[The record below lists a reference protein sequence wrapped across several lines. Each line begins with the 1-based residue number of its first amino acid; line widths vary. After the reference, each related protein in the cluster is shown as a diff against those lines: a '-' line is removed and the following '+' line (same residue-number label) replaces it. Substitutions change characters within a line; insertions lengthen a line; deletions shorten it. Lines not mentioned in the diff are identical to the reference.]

1 MPRAGRQA
9 FLFEKCTELG
19 AWAIWPIVSEH
30 AVVRP
35 RASQVSRWRRTAIEA
50 CKQCGRAWLPRID
63 EPACFDTTL
72 PRFDVL
78 AALDH
83 HADGLRMSELSSWLK
98 VSNGNI
104 TGIVDRLVEDGLVV
118 RVPVE
123 GDRRAMLVR
132 LTRKG
137 ESEFAKMAKVHAGW
151 VDELLAELSQQE
163 AAQLMSLLDKAAKSS
178 GGKS

>member
-1 MPRAGRQA
+1 MKQTSSLEPVSHPDAGKQRLRVWLRVLKLQRQMEA
-9 FLFEKCTELG
+9 TLRDRL
-19 AWAIWPIVSEH
+19 
-30 AVVRP
+30 
-35 RASQVSRWRRTAIEA
+35 RTS
-50 CKQCGRAWLPRID
+50 
-63 EPACFDTTL
+63 FDTTL

-104 TGIVDRLVEDGLVV
+104 TGIVDRLVAEGLVV

-137 ESEFAKMAKVHAGW
+137 RGQFSEMAQVHGGW
-151 VDELLAELSQQE
+151 VNELLAGLSEQE
-163 AAQLMSLLDKAAKSS
+163 TGQLISLLDKAARSS
-178 GGKS
+178 GGKP

>member
-1 MPRAGRQA
+1 MKQA
-9 FLFEKCTELG
+9 
-19 AWAIWPIVSEH
+19 
-30 AVVRP
+30 
-35 RASQVSRWRRTAIEA
+35 ASLETVSRPDVARQRLRVWLRVLKLQRHMEAALRDRLRTT
-50 CKQCGRAWLPRID
+50 
-63 EPACFDTTL
+63 FDTTL

-83 HADGLRMSELSSWLK
+83 HSEGLRMSELSTWLK

-137 ESEFAKMAKVHAGW
+137 ESEFAEMAKVHAGW
-151 VDELLAELSQQE
+151 VDELLAGLSQQE
-163 AAQLMSLLDKAAKSS
+163 ATQLMSLLDKAAKSS

>member
-1 MPRAGRQA
+1 MKQAASLDTLPQTGTASRQRLRLWLRVLKLQRQMEA
-9 FLFEKCTELG
+9 ALRDRL
-19 AWAIWPIVSEH
+19 
-30 AVVRP
+30 
-35 RASQVSRWRRTAIEA
+35 RTT
-50 CKQCGRAWLPRID
+50 
-63 EPACFDTTL
+63 FDTTL

-137 ESEFAKMAKVHAGW
+137 SGEFAEMAKVHAGW
-151 VDELLAELSQQE
+151 VDELLAGLPEHE
-163 AAQLMSLLDKAAKSS
+163 VGQLISLLDKAAARS
-178 GGKS
+178 GGKP

>member
-1 MPRAGRQA
+1 MKQTATIGNMTGRGNGKQLLRVWLRVLKLQRQMEA
-9 FLFEKCTELG
+9 ALRDRL
-19 AWAIWPIVSEH
+19 
-30 AVVRP
+30 
-35 RASQVSRWRRTAIEA
+35 RTT
-50 CKQCGRAWLPRID
+50 
-63 EPACFDTTL
+63 FDTTL

-78 AALDH
+78 AALHH

-104 TGIVDRLVEDGLVV
+104 TGIVDRLVEDGMVM

-123 GDRRAMLVR
+123 GDRRAMQVR

-137 ESEFAKMAKVHAGW
+137 REQFEEMAREHEGW
-151 VDELLAELSQQE
+151 VRDLLAGLSPRE
-163 AAQLMSLLDKAAKSS
+163 AQLLMTLLDKAAGPA

>member
-1 MPRAGRQA
+1 MKQTAS
-9 FLFEKCTELG
+9 LET
-19 AWAIWPIVSEH
+19 VSRPD
-30 AVVRP
+30 VVRQ
-35 RASQVSRWRRTAIEA
+35 RLRVWLRVLKLQRQMEAALRDRLRTI
-50 CKQCGRAWLPRID
+50 
-63 EPACFDTTL
+63 FDTTL

-83 HADGLRMSELSSWLK
+83 HAEGLRMSELSTWLK

-137 ESEFAKMAKVHAGW
+137 ESEFVEMAKVHAGW
-151 VDELLAELSQQE
+151 VDELLAGLSQQE
-163 AAQLMSLLDKAAKSS
+163 ATQLMSLLDKAAKSS
-178 GGKS
+178 RGKS

>member
-1 MPRAGRQA
+1 MKQA
-9 FLFEKCTELG
+9 
-19 AWAIWPIVSEH
+19 
-30 AVVRP
+30 
-35 RASQVSRWRRTAIEA
+35 ASLEPVSRPSVAKQRLRTWLRVLKLQRQMEA
-50 CKQCGRAWLPRID
+50 ALRDRLRTS
-63 EPACFDTTL
+63 FDTTL

-83 HADGLRMSELSSWLK
+83 HAEGLRMSELSSWLK

-104 TGIVDRLVEDGLVV
+104 TAIVDRLVDDGLVV

-137 ESEFAKMAKVHAGW
+137 SNLFRQMAEVHEGW
-151 VDELLAELSQQE
+151 VNDLLGGLSAQE
-163 AAQLMSLLDKAAKSS
+163 AAQLVMLLDKASRPS
-178 GGKS
+178 GGQQ

>member
-1 MPRAGRQA
+1 MSQTAS
-9 FLFEKCTELG
+9 LG
-19 AWAIWPIVSEH
+19 
-30 AVVRP
+30 
-35 RASQVSRWRRTAIEA
+35 QVSRPDAAKQRLRVWLRVLKLQRQMEAALRDRLRTT
-50 CKQCGRAWLPRID
+50 
-63 EPACFDTTL
+63 FDTTL

-83 HADGLRMSELSSWLK
+83 HAEGLRMSELSTWLK

-104 TGIVDRLVEDGLVV
+104 TGIVDRLVEDGLVA

-137 ESEFAKMAKVHAGW
+137 EREFAEMANVHAGW
-151 VDELLAELSQQE
+151 VDELLAGLSRQE
-163 AAQLMSLLDKAAKSS
+163 AAQLMSLLDKAARSS

>member
-1 MPRAGRQA
+1 MNRTAS
-9 FLFEKCTELG
+9 LG
-19 AWAIWPIVSEH
+19 P
-30 AVVRP
+30 
-35 RASQVSRWRRTAIEA
+35 VSRPDTAKQLLRVWLRVLKLQRQMESALRDRLRTT
-50 CKQCGRAWLPRID
+50 
-63 EPACFDTTL
+63 FDTTL

-137 ESEFAKMAKVHAGW
+137 STLFQGMAEAHQIW
-151 VDELLAELSQQE
+151 VGELLGDLTSDE
-163 AAQLMSLLDKAAKSS
+163 AGLMMSLLDKAAKSNR
-178 GGKS
+178 GKP

>member
-1 MPRAGRQA
+1 MMQN
-9 FLFEKCTELG
+9 
-19 AWAIWPIVSEH
+19 
-30 AVVRP
+30 
-35 RASQVSRWRRTAIEA
+35 ASLEPVSRPDAGKQRLRVWLRVLKLQRQMEAALRDKLRTT
-50 CKQCGRAWLPRID
+50 
-63 EPACFDTTL
+63 FDTTL

-104 TGIVDRLVEDGLVV
+104 TGIVDRLVEDGLIV

-137 ESEFAKMAKVHAGW
+137 ESEFAEMAEAHQTW
-151 VDELLAELSQQE
+151 INELLGGLSPEE
-163 AAQLMSLLDKAAKSS
+163 AGHLMSLLDKAARSS
-178 GGKS
+178 GGKP

>member
-1 MPRAGRQA
+1 MKQAASLGTLPQTGTASRQRLRLWLRVLKLQRQMEA
-9 FLFEKCTELG
+9 ALRDRL
-19 AWAIWPIVSEH
+19 
-30 AVVRP
+30 
-35 RASQVSRWRRTAIEA
+35 RTT
-50 CKQCGRAWLPRID
+50 
-63 EPACFDTTL
+63 FDTTL

-137 ESEFAKMAKVHAGW
+137 SGEFAEMAKVHAGW
-151 VDELLAELSQQE
+151 VDELLAALPEHE
-163 AAQLMSLLDKAAKSS
+163 AGQLISLLDKAAATS
-178 GGKS
+178 GGKP

>member
-1 MPRAGRQA
+1 MKQ
-9 FLFEKCTELG
+9 T
-19 AWAIWPIVSEH
+19 
-30 AVVRP
+30 
-35 RASQVSRWRRTAIEA
+35 ASLETVSRPDEARQRLRVWLRVLKLQRQMEAALRDRLRTT
-50 CKQCGRAWLPRID
+50 
-63 EPACFDTTL
+63 FDTTL

-83 HADGLRMSELSSWLK
+83 HAEGLRMSELSTWLK

-137 ESEFAKMAKVHAGW
+137 ESEFAEMAKVHAGW
-151 VDELLAELSQQE
+151 VDELLAGLSQQE
-163 AAQLMSLLDKAAKSS
+163 AAQLMLLLDKAAKSS

>member
-1 MPRAGRQA
+1 MNQTAS
-9 FLFEKCTELG
+9 LG
-19 AWAIWPIVSEH
+19 P
-30 AVVRP
+30 
-35 RASQVSRWRRTAIEA
+35 VSRQDPAKQRLRVWLRVLKLQRQMEAALRDRLRTT
-50 CKQCGRAWLPRID
+50 
-63 EPACFDTTL
+63 FDTTL

-83 HADGLRMSELSSWLK
+83 HADGLRMSELSTWLK

-137 ESEFAKMAKVHAGW
+137 ESEFAEMAKVHAGW
-151 VDELLAELSQQE
+151 VDELLAGLSQQE
-163 AAQLMSLLDKAAKSS
+163 AAQLMSLLDKAARSS
-178 GGKS
+178 GGKP